1 MATLH
6 NIVSDNIYTVLLPIE
21 PKLNQDH
28 HYQTIINFQISVQTK
43 DGHLPLKL
51 KNYFMTLDLY

>member
-21 PKLNQDH
+21 PE
-28 HYQTIINFQISVQTK
+28 IESEP
-43 DGHLPLKL
+43 PLSD
-51 KNYFMTLDLY
+51 YH